1 MGQGNE
7 TKEKL
12 YFHYSL
18 PTARGMQHI
27 VYQIENF
34 LRKKHLLECIRFFSR
49 NENNEKKKP
58 IRVHFINLSSLILAS
73 TNRELCS
80 KERNILSWNISINK
94 HMLHVLFN
102 SSPAKK
108 NGTAKRRIEVARSKL
123 SEFISLIFGR
133 NRERKSTQYVWSDQS
148 LTSFRG
154 RSQKCERRKRR
165 KRREASKEE
174 KERETKGEG
183 REGGGVVAPQ
193 IEILLARGIIYRGHG
208 PLSRGRE
215 SLRTNV
221 CHVTSYTLC
230 HAKFRTATA
239 ILPAPRL
246 NYPPPTI
253 PPFLSLPYGEGAERE
268 RNFSSSASSFF
279 FFRVENTSFS
289 SINVHL
295 FPCSTID

>member
-34 LRKKHLLECIRFFSR
+34 LRKKHLLEECIRFFSR
-49 NENNEKKKP
+49 NENNEKKKVAL

-73 TNRELCS
+73 SNRELCS
-80 KERNILSWNISINK
+80 KERNISINK
-94 HMLHVLFN
+94 RMLHVLFN

-123 SEFISLIFGR
+123 FEFISLIFGR

-253 PPFLSLPYGEGAERE
+253 PPFLSLSYGEGAERE

>member
-80 KERNILSWNISINK
+80 KERNISSWNISINK

-279 FFRVENTSFS
+279 SFRVENTSFS